1 MTGRRRAR
9 ELVLKAQ
16 YAYHTHP
23 RDVVEIFD
31 ELMVEAK
38 LEDKYLEFARNLYD
52 IIIKNAE
59 SLDDQIKE
67 LASNWELE
75 RIATID
81 RIILRIALAEIN
93 FMPDIPEKVAINE
106 AIELAKLYS
115 TNESGSFVNGILDA
129 AIVNPDRARKK

>member
-1 MTGRRRAR
+1 MTGRRKAR

-16 YAYHTHP
+16 YAYHIHP

-31 ELMVEAK
+31 ELAAEAK

-52 IIIKNAE
+52 IVIKNTE
-59 SLDDQIKE
+59 FLDAQIKE
-67 LASNWELE
+67 LARNWELD

-106 AIELAKLYS
+106 AIDLAKLYS
-115 TNESGSFVNGILDA
+115 THESGSFVNGILDA
-129 AIVNPDRARKK
+129 AIAKPDRTRKR